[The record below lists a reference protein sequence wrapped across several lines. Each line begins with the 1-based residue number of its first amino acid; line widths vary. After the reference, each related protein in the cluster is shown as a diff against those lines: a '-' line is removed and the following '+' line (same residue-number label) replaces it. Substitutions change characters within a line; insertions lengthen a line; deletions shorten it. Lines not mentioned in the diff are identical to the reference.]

1 MSIIFR
7 IFVLN
12 KQTMNNHKIL
22 QHPKTGIRYLDT
34 HTAVRG
40 SDSPIAQSEN
50 NDCVVRAF
58 AAITEVD
65 YDVAHDYVKRIFKRP
80 KGKGTPR
87 FGPIME
93 QRQGSYTCGK
103 MKYKRMTNHTETT
116 YTKKRKLFNWDTKE
130 YVLEPREVTIKSRFM
145 PLITTYGK
153 TRLSRMTVGTFIKE
167 YPKGKYLL
175 HVREHAFGIIDGVVM
190 GNLADARQMK
200 CRIIDAYKFIKG

>member
-1 MSIIFR
+1 M
-7 IFVLN
+7 N
-12 KQTMNNHKIL
+12 KHKIL
-22 QHPKTGIRYLDT
+22 QHPKTGVRYLDT

-93 QRQGSYTCGK
+93 QRQGLYTCGK
-103 MKYKRMTNHTETT
+103 MKYERMTNHTETT
-116 YTKKRKLFNWDTKE
+116 YTKKSRIFNWHTNE
-130 YVLEPREVTIKSRFM
+130 YEVTKGQVTINSRHW

-153 TRLSRMTVGTFIKE
+153 TRLSKMTVGTFLKE

-175 HVREHAFGIIDGVVM
+175 HVRSHAFTIIDGVVM

-200 CRIIDAYKFIKG
+200 CRIIDAYKFRKEK

>member
-1 MSIIFR
+1 MSFIFR

-12 KQTMNNHKIL
+12 KYTMNDHKIL

-40 SDSPIAQSEN
+40 SDSSIARSED

-65 YDVAHDYVKRIFKRP
+65 YDIAHDYIRRIFKRI

-93 QRQGSYTCGK
+93 QRAGLCTCGK
-103 MKYKRMTNHTETT
+103 MKYERMTNHTETT
-116 YTKKRKLFNWDTKE
+116 YTKKSKLFNWHTNE
-130 YVLEPREVTIKSRFM
+130 YEVTEGEVTINSRHW

-153 TRLSRMTVGTFIKE
+153 TSIQKIQIKYRSEHWLVFLRSNPLLKSRIPGSNRAYQKIIKKILE
-167 YPKGKYLL
+167 
-175 HVREHAFGIIDGVVM
+175 IS
-190 GNLADARQMK
+190 
-200 CRIIDAYKFIKG
+200 

>member
-1 MSIIFR
+1 M
-7 IFVLN
+7 
-12 KQTMNNHKIL
+12 MNHKIL
-22 QHPKTGIRYLDT
+22 QHPKTGVRYLDT
-34 HTAVRG
+34 HNAVRG

-50 NDCVVRAF
+50 NDCVVSAF

-93 QRQGSYTCGK
+93 QRQGLYTCGK
-103 MKYKRMTNHTETT
+103 MKYERMTNHTETT
-116 YTKKRKLFNWDTKE
+116 YTKKRKVFNWDTKE
-130 YVLEPREVTIKSRFM
+130 YVLEPREVTIKSRFW

-153 TRLSRMTVGTFIKE
+153 TRLSRMTVGTFLKD
-167 YPKGKYLL
+167 YPKGKYLI
-175 HVREHAFGIIDGVVM
+175 HVRSHAFAIVDGVVM

-200 CRIIDAYKFIKG
+200 CRIIDAYKFRQED